1 MKRPAATLLMGS
13 ALILGSGLAHAQSA
27 TTTPS
32 PCLSNARGDYLTCAT
47 RCRDA
52 YIAARLTC
60 RNVRPA
66 CGGACL
72 AGRQACLDQVDT
84 ILATGELP
92 GGSTLANCSSGTD
105 ACKAAFRTA
114 RQQCIA
120 ASCASGQTCTACQPS
135 DQTCT
140 DCVDQ
145 AQVTD
150 FLCRDAC
157 RDSWRTNATVL
168 SMQAS
173 CRSGFQSCI
182 AACPPLE

>member
-1 MKRPAATLLMGS
+1 MKRPAATLLVGS
-13 ALILGSGLAHAQSA
+13 ALILGSGLARAQSP
-27 TTTPS
+27 TPTPAS
-32 PCLSNARGDYLTCAT
+32 CLSNARADYFTCAT
-47 RCRDA
+47 RCRDD
-52 YIAARLTC
+52 YIAARLAC

-66 CGGACL
+66 CGEACL
-72 AGRQACLDQVDT
+72 AGRQACLDQVDA
-84 ILATGELP
+84 ILATGDLP
-92 GGSTLANCSSGTD
+92 DGSALANCSGGTD
-105 ACKAAFRTA
+105 ACKATFRAA

-120 ASCASGQTCTACQPS
+120 ASCPSGQTCTACQPS

-157 RDSWRTNATVL
+157 RDSWQTNATVM
-168 SMQAS
+168 SMQEGCPGGFRS
-173 CRSGFQSCI
+173 CV

>member
-1 MKRPAATLLMGS
+1 MKRSAATLLMGS
-13 ALILGSGLAHAQSA
+13 ALVLASGPARAQDA
-27 TTTPS
+27 MATPS
-32 PCLSNARGDYLTCAT
+32 SCVTDARAEYLTCST
-47 RCRDA
+47 RCRDDFT
-52 YIAARLTC
+52 AARLAC

-66 CGGACL
+66 CGEACL
-72 AGRQACLDQVDT
+72 AGRQACLDPVDA
-84 ILATGELP
+84 ILTSGALP
-92 GGSTLANCSSGTD
+92 DGTMLDNCNGGTD
-105 ACKAAFRTA
+105 ACKAAFRAA

-120 ASCASGQTCTACQPS
+120 ASCAAGQTCTGCQPS

-168 SMQAS
+168 TLQDD
-173 CRSGFQSCI
+173 CRSGFRTCVT
-182 AACPPLE
+182 ACPPLQ